1 MTKVTLGFILDPLI
15 VPIDKILPSRKTP
28 LGVATSKK
36 FMQIR
41 SSIDEVGL
49 IEPLSVGPG
58 DPQTGQH
65 VLLDGHIR
73 LLALRG
79 MNVIEVQCLVA
90 TDDESYTYNSRINRL
105 STIQEHY
112 MIRRAI
118 QRGVTPERLAKALSV
133 DTRTITRKMTLL
145 EGICPEAAELLKD
158 RQFATD
164 ISRVLRKMKPTRQV
178 ECVELMVS
186 ANTITVAY
194 AEAMLVAT
202 PAEMLVDGKKPAKL
216 TGLTQEQMAKM
227 EREMSNLQGQYKM
240 VEQTYGQDVLNLVL
254 AKGYLFFGAPND
266 RPTAQPERD
275 FYIYFIQP
283 FEPPKFKDE
292 NKTDEVFFR
301 LKGLDEEIRRH
312 LGNVKQ
318 RLLCGDEFILA
329 DGGQFQARGH
339 HVPGVCNLNDLPHPL
354 RPSNCAIASGPPRA
368 ARSPSAW
375 IAA

>member
-1 MTKVTLGFILDPLI
+1 MTTVYLGFDLEPLI

-28 LGVATSKK
+28 MGVAMSKK

-41 SSIDEVGL
+41 SSIREIGL
-49 IEPLSVGPG
+49 IEPLSVGQV
-58 DPQTGQH
+58 DSNTGQH
-65 VLLDGHIR
+65 ILLDGHIR
-73 LLALRG
+73 LIALRELNFG
-79 MNVIEVQCLVA
+79 EVQCLVA

-105 STIQEHY
+105 STVQEHY

-133 DTRTITRKMTLL
+133 DPRTITRKMTLL

-158 RQFATD
+158 RHFATD

-194 AEAMLVAT
+194 AEAMLVTT
-202 PAEMLVDGKKPAKL
+202 PAEMLVEGKKPAKL

-254 AKGYLFFGAPND
+254 AKGYLA
-266 RPTAQPERD
+266 RLL
-275 FYIYFIQP
+275 
-283 FEPPKFKDE
+283 E
-292 NKTDEVFFR
+292 NQSVAR
-301 LKGLDEEIRRH
+301 YL
-312 LGNVKQ
+312 KQ
-318 RLLCGDEFILA
+318 RQPDVLAEFEVIVQTVSL
-329 DGGQFQARGH
+329 D
-339 HVPGVCNLNDLPHPL
+339 
-354 RPSNCAIASGPPRA
+354 
-368 ARSPSAW
+368 
-375 IAA
+375 